1 MSGECSYHSVDI
13 IRLQSQSNCETN
25 TPSEAVNSD
34 NPWKS
39 VTTNIPNTQSEE
51 ENKEQESDRGGFY

>member
-51 ENKEQESDRGGFY
+51 ENKEQGDRE

>member
-39 VTTNIPNTQSEE
+39 VTTNIPNIQSEE
-51 ENKEQESDRGGFY
+51 EN